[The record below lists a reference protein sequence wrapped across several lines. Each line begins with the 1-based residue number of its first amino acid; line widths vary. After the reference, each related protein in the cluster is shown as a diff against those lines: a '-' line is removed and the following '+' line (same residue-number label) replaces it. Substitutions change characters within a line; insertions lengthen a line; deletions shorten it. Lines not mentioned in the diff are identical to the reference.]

1 MRRQEEEEVERRPYL
16 SPRKE
21 SSALK
26 SILRQGH
33 METTERLSELRQS
46 FTGNI
51 FKRLLLLSPYLVHVG
66 VKVGPILKV
75 DLHCWVHVEG

>member
-1 MRRQEEEEVERRPYL
+1 MRHGAENKGGGGGKAERRPYL

-21 SSALK
+21 TLTLK

-33 METTERLSELRQS
+33 METTEKEA
-46 FTGNI
+46 I
-51 FKRLLLLSPYLVHVG
+51 LLPVTSTNCTRPYLVHVG

-75 DLHCWVHVEG
+75 DLHCWVHGGG